1 MGLKPCPDC
10 AEQVQ
15 DAARVCRY
23 CGHSFDVSVTRKPI
37 ERLRDSH
44 PAWRVGGLLVYLALA
59 WPWHEGVEGYSR
71 AGNVAQG
78 VALALTI
85 LAIVGT
91 GFWLWARW
99 KKRRKTWTR
108 ATLSL
113 EAMLVALVV
122 AILASVGRPEE
133 ATAAGIPVMTP
144 AEDRWHTVPPV
155 RFIGH
160 CGKG

>member
-1 MGLKPCPDC
+1 MGLKACPDC

-15 DAARVCRY
+15 DAAKVCRY
-23 CGHSFDVSVTRKPI
+23 CGYTFDAPVARTPI
-37 ERLRDSH
+37 ERLRDSN
-44 PAWRVGGLLVYLALA
+44 PVWRVGGLVVYLAVA
-59 WPWHEGVEGYSR
+59 WPWHKGVEEYSR

-99 KKRRKTWTR
+99 KKRSKTWTR

-113 EAMLVALVV
+113 EAMLVALAV
-122 AILASVGRPEE
+122 AILASAGRPEE
-133 ATAAGIPVMTP
+133 ATAAGTPVITLTEIDGIRLAP
-144 AEDRWHTVPPV
+144 SPTHGPLR
-155 RFIGH
+155 
-160 CGKG
+160 